1 LRSQVITGMAAV
13 GAVLGAF
20 GAGPAAHAAPAKVES
35 VPSVS
40 AHSALPGI
48 ARILAGAHSAVGTG
62 AATPASSA
70 ASSVVFGALYGVAC
84 KHRHDCLAVGQ
95 DGTAAS
101 ADLWRGNLWGGGSWK
116 ATGLDLPEGATG
128 GALLDASNAPGVLM
142 AVGEYVKGSTAYPL
156 DNIWTRHGWSEGPEQ
171 PAIPPGEEFA
181 GFESVSCASSTFC
194 VAVGIDVPASN
205 TSEEIPLVEV
215 WNGSV
220 WRSSQPV
227 VPASAP
233 VANLGAVSC
242 PTTSY
247 CVVSGFYETSTGGH
261 AWADSFDGAHWK
273 VLSIPQPQGSA
284 SGTWLDQVRGVSC
297 SSTTSC
303 ALVGTEFQLN
313 SAGTVTSNSGF
324 AETLANGTWT
334 VATVPPSGTNSEL
347 NGVDCTSSTFCV
359 ATGGVGSYNTPV
371 EGEGD
376 VVLWNGAA
384 WTPTLINPG
393 TNMGSELVGIDCTS
407 TSYCVAVGTQGSYD
421 TETGQATSAFY
432 NGVNWTQH
440 TAP

>member
-1 LRSQVITGMAAV
+1 MAAV
-13 GAVLGAF
+13 AAVLGAF
-20 GAGPAAHAAPAKVES
+20 GAVPTAHAAPAKVEP

-48 ARILAGAHSAVGTG
+48 ARILAGAQPAVGIG
-62 AATPASSA
+62 AATPAASA

-84 KHRHDCLAVGQ
+84 KHRGDCLAVGQ
-95 DGTAAS
+95 HNPAAS
-101 ADLWRGNLWGGGSWK
+101 TARPDLWDGNSWK
-116 ATGLDLPEGATG
+116 ATGLQLPEGATG
-128 GALLDASNAPGVLM
+128 GALLHASYAPGVLM
-142 AVGEYVKGSTAYPL
+142 AVGDYFKDGTAYPL
-156 DNIWTRHGWSEGPEQ
+156 DNIWTRHGWSEGPQQ
-171 PAIPPGEEFA
+171 PAIPPGEAFA

-194 VAVGIDVPASN
+194 VAVGLYVPASN
-205 TSEEIPLVEV
+205 QVGSGFASQEIPLAQV
-215 WNGSV
+215 WNGRA

-227 VPASAP
+227 APASAP
-233 VANLGAVSC
+233 VAELGAVSC

-273 VLSIPQPQGSA
+273 VLNIPQPQDGA
-284 SGTWLDQVRGVSC
+284 SGTWLDEVRGVSC

-303 ALVGTEFQLN
+303 ALVGTKFQLN
-313 SAGTVTSNSGF
+313 SAGTGVTSSSGF
-324 AETLANGTWT
+324 AETLARGTWT
-334 VATVPPSGTNSEL
+334 VATVPPSGENSEL
-347 NGVDCTSSTFCV
+347 NGVDCTSPTFCV
-359 ATGGVGSYNTPV
+359 ATGGVGSYSTP
-371 EGEGD
+371 EDGEGD

-393 TNMGSELVGIDCTS
+393 TNMGSELVGIDCTR
-407 TSYCVAVGTQGSYD
+407 TSYCAAVGTQGPYD

>member
-1 LRSQVITGMAAV
+1 MAAV
-13 GAVLGAF
+13 AAVLGAF
-20 GAGPAAHAAPAKVES
+20 GAVPAAHAAPAKVEP

-48 ARILAGAHSAVGTG
+48 ARILAGAQSAVGTG
-62 AATPASSA
+62 AATPAASA

-84 KHRHDCLAVGQ
+84 KHRGDCLAVGQ
-95 DGTAAS
+95 HNPAASTAS
-101 ADLWRGNLWGGGSWK
+101 ADLWDGSSWK
-116 ATGLDLPEGATG
+116 ATGLHLPEGATG
-128 GALLDASNAPGVLM
+128 GALLHASHAPGVLM
-142 AVGEYVKGSTAYPL
+142 VVGEYAEGNTAYPV
-156 DNIWTRHGWSEGPEQ
+156 DNIWTRHGWSEGPHQ
-171 PAIPPGEEFA
+171 PAIPPDDGFA

-194 VAVGIDVPASN
+194 VAVGFNSPASN
-205 TSEEIPLVEV
+205 RSEEIPLTQV

-220 WRSSQPV
+220 WRSSQPAT
-227 VPASAP
+227 PASAP
-233 VANLGAVSC
+233 VANLDAVSC

-247 CVVSGFYETSTGGH
+247 CVASGWYETSTGGH

-273 VLSIPQPQGSA
+273 VLRIPQPQGGA
-284 SGTWLDQVRGVSC
+284 PGTWLDEVHGVSC
-297 SSTTSC
+297 SSTTRC
-303 ALVGTEFQLN
+303 ALVGTMFQLN
-313 SAGTVTSNSGF
+313 SAGTGVTSSSGF
-324 AETLANGTWT
+324 AETLAHGTWT

-359 ATGGVGSYNTPV
+359 ATGGVGSYNTQV
-371 EGEGD
+371 DGEGD

-393 TNMGSELVGIDCTS
+393 AGMGSELVGIDCTR
-407 TSYCVAVGTQGSYD
+407 TSYCVAVGTQGPYD